1 MDNNSLK
8 KIKQAY
14 LKICHGA
21 QILLQGELEFLA
33 P

>member
-8 KIKQAY
+8 KRKETY
-14 LKICHGA
+14 LRIFHGA